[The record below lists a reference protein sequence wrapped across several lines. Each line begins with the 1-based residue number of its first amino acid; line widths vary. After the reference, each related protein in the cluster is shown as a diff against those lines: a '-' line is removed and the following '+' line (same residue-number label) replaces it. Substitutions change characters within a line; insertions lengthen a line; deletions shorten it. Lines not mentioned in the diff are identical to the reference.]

1 LFAKRIFNVFSL
13 RFFQVPLLTIAL
25 LFGTLG
31 TPSDGAPRNL
41 ASIRPITFTTDF
53 DPPGDDAPDDTVGAG
68 SRTNGQCNA
77 QAQRV
82 EPIVPARNYGLTLE
96 ERPAIWVNLAQVSA
110 KQVILV
116 FANEAG
122 TSYQRATMPM
132 PSRSGIVSFKLPEQ
146 SQPLTVGKNYRW
158 SLVMVCGNSVQ
169 PDDLV
174 LSGWVQRV
182 ERTTQ
187 IDRQLSRKTLVEQA
201 QWYGENGFWYDL
213 MGVMSRIGQTE
224 PTMWQEFLTRV
235 GIQTSGV
242 E

>member
-1 LFAKRIFNVFSL
+1 
-13 RFFQVPLLTIAL
+13 VPLLAIVL
-25 LFGTLG
+25 LVGTLG
-31 TPSDGAPRNL
+31 TPSQANPRNSV
-41 ASIRPITFTTDF
+41 ASVRPITFTTDF

-68 SRTNGQCNA
+68 SRTNGQCES
-77 QAQRV
+77 QAQRI

-122 TSYQRATMPM
+122 TSYQRATLPM
-132 PSRSGIVSFKLPEQ
+132 PTRSGIVSFKLPDQ
-146 SQPLTVGKNYRW
+146 ATPLTVGKNYRW

-182 ERTTQ
+182 ERTEQ
-187 IDRQLSRKTLVEQA
+187 LDRQLSRKTPMQQA
-201 QWYGENGFWYDL
+201 HWYGENGFWYDL
-213 MGVMSRIGQTE
+213 MGALYDIRQAQPEV
-224 PTMWQEFLTRV
+224 WQNFLTTA
-235 GIQTSGV
+235 GIRD
-242 E
+242 